1 MKQRYTI
8 TIADMEV
15 NVISDGAPEAVETLV
30 GMVDRKMREILLA
43 NRRCSKSEAALL
55 CALDY
60 CSDKL
65 DAMRKQKHLEADL
78 DAKDAELR
86 AAEKE
91 LEAAR
96 KENDKLAFELETLR
110 ESLLAAQAQKRESEL
125 AAKEA
130 AEPAPAIEV
139 SEQISIAD
147 AIEKTAEAEAPA
159 EVAATMPA
167 VEAPAEVAVE
177 APAEAPEAPKEEI
190 APEDVEFDP
199 TEIFRRAKANRSIR
213 KGGKRKI

>member
-15 NVISDGAPEAVETLV
+15 NVISDGAPEAVEVLV

-78 DAKDAELR
+78 DTKITELR
-86 AAEKE
+86 AAEKA
-91 LEAAR
+91 LDAAR

-110 ESLLAAQAQKRESEL
+110 ESLLAAQSQKREAEL
-125 AAKEA
+125 SAVEEEPTVP
-130 AEPAPAIEV
+130 AEE
-139 SEQISIAD
+139 
-147 AIEKTAEAEAPA
+147 TEAPA
-159 EVAATMPA
+159 ETAEQITITEVEAETAPESAPVEETPA
-167 VEAPAEVAVE
+167 PETAPAEE
-177 APAEAPEAPKEEI
+177 PKETV

-199 TEIFRRAKANRSIR
+199 TEIFRRAKATRSIR
-213 KGGKRKI
+213 KKRKS

>member
-15 NVISDGAPEAVETLV
+15 NVVSDGSPEAVESLV
-30 GMVDRKMREILLA
+30 GIVDRKMREILLA

-65 DAMRKQKHLEADL
+65 DAMRKQKQLEGTL
-78 DAKDAELR
+78 DMKDAELR
-86 AAEKE
+86 SMQKE
-91 LEAAR
+91 LDAL
-96 KENDKLAFELETLR
+96 KKDNDKLLFELETLR
-110 ESLLAAQAQKRESEL
+110 ESLLAAQAQKREEAL
-125 AAKEA
+125 AKEA
-130 AEPAPAIEV
+130 EAIEEAPAAPAEETV
-139 SEQISIAD
+139 EQITIA
-147 AIEKTAEAEAPA
+147 EVEEAPA
-159 EVAATMPA
+159 ETPETEEPKTEAPA
-167 VEAPAEVAVE
+167 VEAPAEE
-177 APAEAPEAPKEEI
+177 PKETI

-213 KGGKRKI
+213 KGGKRKGSPQA